1 MQNGGKRIYL
11 LKKRM
16 QSDFGWIM
24 SLPNAE
30 NRMKICQG
38 KAEIL
43 LCIWREYKHRGAYR
57 LTTLLSGS
65 ANVPFAL
72 SYRIISLSRI
82 DISLACEVMFV
93 CLIPAF
99 FAGNCCSCLHEI
111 DYYGLK
117 S

>member
-1 MQNGGKRIYL
+1 
-11 LKKRM
+11 M